1 MTDNST
7 RGITDWH
14 THCYLPEHRSPEAMA
29 ERIKYGVRGGEAW
42 PEEHRAAMDEGNI
55 TQFVVVNVPR
65 RPGHEVPNEFIAE
78 YCSQYPG
85 RAIGLASVH
94 PNDPTAFDDFEN
106 SVKNLGLKGLK
117 LSPVYQG
124 FDPWSPEAWRLY
136 YMAQDFG
143 VPVMFHMG
151 GMYDPKGTLEWGDV
165 LALDKV
171 ARAARDLKIIVAHFG
186 QPQMQET
193 VMLLRKNLNVFTDLS
208 ARFHRKWQLYNGLQ
222 VAIEYKVTDRIL
234 FGSDFPV
241 MKPSLAAD
249 AFRNI
254 NDWGDGIK
262 LPPIPADFIDEVLHN
277 RPFSI
282 MGLDA

>member
-1 MTDNST
+1 MSDNST

-42 PEEHRAAMDEGNI
+42 PEEHRSAMDEGNI

-143 VPVMFHMG
+143 VPSCSTWAACMT
-151 GMYDPKGTLEWGDV
+151 P
-165 LALDKV
+165 
-171 ARAARDLKIIVAHFG
+171 RAPLNG
-186 QPQMQET
+186 ET
-193 VMLLRKNLNVFTDLS
+193 S
-208 ARFHRKWQLYNGLQ
+208 
-222 VAIEYKVTDRIL
+222 
-234 FGSDFPV
+234 
-241 MKPSLAAD
+241 
-249 AFRNI
+249 
-254 NDWGDGIK
+254 
-262 LPPIPADFIDEVLHN
+262 
-277 RPFSI
+277 
-282 MGLDA
+282 